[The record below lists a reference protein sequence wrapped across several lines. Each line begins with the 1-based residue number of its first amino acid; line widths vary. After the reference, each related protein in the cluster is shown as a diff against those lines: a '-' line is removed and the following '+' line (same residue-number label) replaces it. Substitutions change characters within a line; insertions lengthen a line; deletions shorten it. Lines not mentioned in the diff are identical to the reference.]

1 MAQEPRSLSWV
12 TPAKYVGPAIVI
24 IFAVTGGLAAWFAMD
39 ERFNEAIVT
48 LLFTI
53 SFLLRVAS
61 KSVFYAQLVNEFFD
75 VLFFFHVKRH
85 DFELKVQTLF
95 Q

>member
-1 MAQEPRSLSWV
+1 MAQESRSFSWV

-24 IFAVTGGLAAWFAMD
+24 IFGVTGVLAFWFASN

-53 SFLLRVAS
+53 SFLL
-61 KSVFYAQLVNEFFD
+61 LGIID
-75 VLFFFHVKRH
+75 LLG
-85 DFELKVQTLF
+85 ELIMLTGRRTQPPGA
-95 Q
+95 